1 MRLHVFG
8 SGPGWHIDDLRR
20 AAGELGHVLE
30 FVDFRTLTAEVGPWP
45 PMDPPDA
52 VVVRIMPAGS
62 LEQTVF
68 RLDVLHQLHARG
80 VNVVNPPAALEAC
93 IDKLATTMR
102 LAAAGLPVPP
112 TVACQDVDAA
122 MAAFATL
129 GGDVVVKPLF
139 GSLGRGIVRIT
150 DREVAWRV
158 FKTLEQLQAVAY
170 LQTFIPHGGWDV
182 RAFVVAGEVVA
193 AMRRSN
199 PVDWRTNVAQG
210 ATVEPLTLDTP
221 SIQLAVRAAAAV
233 GAEVAGVDL
242 LFDQDGKPYVL
253 EVNAVPGWQALARAT
268 GVDVAKRLVAFA
280 TSRA

>member
-1 MRLHVFG
+1 MRLRVFG

-20 AAGELGHVLE
+20 AAGELGHDLE

-45 PMDPPDA
+45 PMDLPDA

-68 RLDVLHQLHARG
+68 RLDVLHHLHARG
-80 VNVVNPPAALEAC
+80 VKVVNPPAALEAC

-182 RAFVVAGEVVA
+182 RAFVVAGEVIA

-221 SIQLAVRAAAAV
+221 SIQLAVRAAVAV

-242 LFDQDGKPYVL
+242 LFDQDGKPFVL